1 MFNKIKKFAKS
12 IKTSVYIFLNFI
24 ILLLLFISFG
34 KIEWLKSIEIQ
45 DISAYAN
52 TISTIVGENLKY
64 LQTTTVKVLLFALL
78 IIANTLWIIKIIS
91 KDKILLI
98 RHNSFSNAIEGY
110 NSKAFKKKKMIIENI
125 NITKEIEKDK
135 YEALRLQ
142 DQFVKRIKDKLS
154 PECELSYCGIA
165 HIPFISRMGYQIG
178 DENNVLLLHKNRN
191 NDSVFDKIE
200 SNADYSNKIEH
211 EYVPGIMD
219 GNSLLVTVSTTFSIE
234 PTDISQFYT
243 KVSHILKFNLQKKG
257 FDVLNNM
264 PLMEVAKNDILTKI
278 RDIVKRKN
286 ISIIHLVM
294 ATSSDFAFFLSQ
306 GFSEM
311 HDPKIIVYHYSKQ
324 SDIKYPWGISL
335 MDKPEE
341 SIIE

>member
-12 IKTSVYIFLNFI
+12 RKNSCYI
-24 ILLLLFISFG
+24 ILNCIILFSLFISFG

-52 TISTIVGENLKY
+52 TISNFVGDNLKY
-64 LQTTTVKVLLFALL
+64 LQNTPVKLLLFALF

-98 RHNSFSNAIEGY
+98 RHNSFSNEIEGY
-110 NSKAFKKKKMIIENI
+110 NPKTFKNKKLIIENI

-135 YEALRLQ
+135 YEALRIQ

-165 HIPFISRMGYQIG
+165 HIPFIARMGYQIG

-191 NDSVFDKIE
+191 NDSVFDKLE
-200 SNADYSNKIEH
+200 LNPNYSNKIES
-211 EYVPGIMD
+211 EYAPEIMI
-219 GNSLLVTVSTTFSIE
+219 GSSLLVTVSTSFPIQ

-243 KVSHILKFNLQKKG
+243 KVSHILKFNLQNKG
-257 FDVLNNM
+257 FDALNNM
-264 PLMEVAKNDILTKI
+264 PLMERTKDDILTKI
-278 RDIVKRKN
+278 RETVKQKN
-286 ISIIHLVM
+286 VSIIHLVM

-306 GFSEM
+306 GFSGM